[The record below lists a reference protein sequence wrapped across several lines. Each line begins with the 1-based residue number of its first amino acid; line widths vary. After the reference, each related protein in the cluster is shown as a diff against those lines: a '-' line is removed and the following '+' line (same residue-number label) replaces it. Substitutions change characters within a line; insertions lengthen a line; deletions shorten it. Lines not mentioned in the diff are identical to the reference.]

1 MEILKDFVKVNEEG
15 FDSYYISKDG
25 RLLKL
30 YKTGNI
36 KFINPRLDAYG
47 YMRVSITDNNGKR
60 KDRKMHR
67 LMAQTFLPNPE
78 NKPEV
83 NHINGDK
90 TDYRLENLEWC
101 TRSENTKHW
110 VDNSGYVFHFENRAK
125 KIKEKQ
131 RQEVLEVYLNNK
143 KLTARKISEI
153 LGLTYNQVT
162 KVIRDYKQNDIQ
174 RLSNSPS
181 A

>member
-67 LMAQTFLPNPE
+67 LMAQTFIPNPE

-83 NHINGDK
+83 NHINGNK
-90 TDYRLENLEWC
+90 SDYRLENLEWC

-110 VDNSGYVFHFENRAK
+110 HKSILNDKGSCSKKCDLYYFGEYVKTFDNV
-125 KIKEKQ
+125 KQ
-131 RQEVLEVYLNNK
+131 ACEYAQKHYKASFTGLQKYL
-143 KLTARKISEI
+143 T
-153 LGLTYNQVT
+153 
-162 KVIRDYKQNDIQ
+162 
-174 RLSNSPS
+174 SNSC
-181 A
+181 AIIFK

>member
-1 MEILKDFVKVNEEG
+1 MKILKDFVKVNEEG

-110 VDNSGYVFHFENRAK
+110 HKSILNDKGSSSRKCDLYYFGEYVKTFDNV
-125 KIKEKQ
+125 KQ
-131 RQEVLEVYLNNK
+131 ACEYAQKNYKASFTGLQKYL
-143 KLTARKISEI
+143 T
-153 LGLTYNQVT
+153 
-162 KVIRDYKQNDIQ
+162 
-174 RLSNSPS
+174 SNSC
-181 A
+181 AIIFK